1 VVAGDEVE
9 REDIGRDG
17 VLRERRGAALAAAAP
32 PGERAGEAGADE
44 DDEDDADAE
53 AEQRQH
59 RARRRAVR
67 HHRCLCLGFSEK
79 EEPAASRAE
88 PSREVL
94 FMEGKGGR
102 LCRRGRA
109 LALPNPTCGALPFSA
124 AQLRRGERELWWCVA
139 MASRGVDGNRGTAV
153 VERNPIYRLQY
164 RAAAADLPNGPC

>member
-88 PSREVL
+88 PRSTVYGGKRRAAVPTRTRTRLAESYLRCASIFCGAVASGRE
-94 FMEGKGGR
+94 
-102 LCRRGRA
+102 RA
-109 LALPNPTCGALPFSA
+109 LG
-124 AQLRRGERELWWCVA
+124 LRGYGVA
-139 MASRGVDGNRGTAV
+139 
-153 VERNPIYRLQY
+153 
-164 RAAAADLPNGPC
+164 

>member
-67 HHRCLCLGFSEK
+67 HLRFS
-79 EEPAASRAE
+79 AVFASASRRRKSQQRA
-88 PSREVL
+88 VL
-94 FMEGKGGR
+94 FMEEKGGP
-102 LCRRGRA
+102 CRRGRA

-124 AQLRRGERELWWCVA
+124 AQLRRGERELWGCVG
-139 MASRGVDGNRGTAV
+139 MAWRRWKQGNGGGRTESDLSGHSTGT
-153 VERNPIYRLQY
+153 P
-164 RAAAADLPNGPC
+164 